1 MAIPSR
7 VLGAGVN
14 SLATVSICGDG
25 VSTATA
31 AGTSAGNATQITYVY
46 TNVDSAAVG
55 TGVRLPQTE
64 AGATVIVKNSTANPI
79 TVYPYDANSSI
90 NNVGFGTINPDC
102 SAMFFAVS
110 NSLWEELQGFG
121 RSVPILHYG
130 AFSDTT
136 TQTAASIN
144 TAYGMVFNTTDSSNG
159 VSIGSPTSR
168 LVADFQGVYN
178 VQFSAQLDKTSGG
191 VGNIYIWLRKN
202 GTNVPNTSTTV
213 AIQGSAARTVA
224 AWNFITQLEPTEY
237 VELMWATDD
246 TSVRILAAS
255 ATSVWPAIPSV
266 IATLTQVN
274 NL

>member
-31 AGTSAGNATQITYVY
+31 VGTSAGNATQITYVY
-46 TNVDSAAVG
+46 TNVNSAAVG

-90 NNVGFGTINPDC
+90 NNAGFGTISPDC
-102 SAMFFAVS
+102 SGMFFAVS

-121 RSVPILHYG
+121 RAVPILHFG

-136 TQTAASIN
+136 TQTAASID

-191 VGNIYIWLRKN
+191 AGNIYIWLRKN
-202 GTNVPNTSTTV
+202 GTNVPNTATTI
-213 AIQGSAARTVA
+213 AIQGTAARTVA
-224 AWNFITQLEPTEY
+224 AWNFIIQLEPTQY

>member
-46 TNVDSAAVG
+46 TNVNSAAVG

-90 NNVGFGTINPDC
+90 NNAGFGTINPDC
-102 SAMFFAVS
+102 SGMFFAVS

-121 RSVPILHYG
+121 RAVPILHYG

-136 TQTAASIN
+136 TQTAASID

-168 LVADFQGVYN
+168 LVAGFQGVYN

-191 VGNIYIWLRKN
+191 AGNIYIWLRKN
-202 GTNVPNTSTTV
+202 GTNVPNTTTTI
-213 AIQGSAARTVA
+213 AIQGTAARTVA
-224 AWNFITQLEPTEY
+224 AWNFIIQLEPTQY

>member
-1 MAIPSR
+1 MALPSR

-14 SLATVSICGDG
+14 SLATISICGDG
-25 VSTATA
+25 VSATTA
-31 AGTSAGNATQITYVY
+31 AGTSAGDATQITYVY
-46 TNVDSAAVG
+46 TNVNSAAVG
-55 TGVRLPQTE
+55 TGVKLPQTE

-90 NNVGFGTINPDC
+90 NNAGFGTISPDC

-110 NSLWEELQGFG
+110 NSRWEELQGFG
-121 RSVPILHYG
+121 RAVPILHYG

-191 VGNIYIWLRKN
+191 AGNIYIWLRKN
-202 GTNVPNTSTTV
+202 GTNVPNTTTTI
-213 AIQGSAARTVA
+213 AIQGTAARTVA
-224 AWNFITQLEPTEY
+224 AWNFIIQLEPAQY

>member
-7 VLGAGVN
+7 VLGSGIN
-14 SLATVSICGDG
+14 GLSTVSICGDG
-25 VSTATA
+25 NASVSA
-31 AGTSAGNATQITYVY
+31 AGTSAGDATTLTYVY
-46 TNVDSAAVG
+46 NNVTTVG
-55 TGVRLPQTE
+55 
-64 AGATVIVKNSTANPI
+64 AGAGVKLPPTEMGETIIVKNTSANPL
-79 TVYPYDANSSI
+79 TVYPYDTGSSI

-102 SAMFFAVS
+102 SALFFAVS
-110 NSLWEELQGFG
+110 NTLWEELQGFG

-136 TQTAASIN
+136 LQTAASID

-159 VSIGSPTSR
+159 VSIGSPSSR
-168 LVADFQGVYN
+168 LVVDNQGVYN

-191 VGNIYIWLRKN
+191 AGNIYIWLRKN
-202 GTNVPNTSTTV
+202 GTNVANTASTV
-213 AIQGSAARTVA
+213 AIQGTAARTVA
-224 AWNFITQLEPTEY
+224 AWNFIIQLEPTNY

-266 IATLTQVN
+266 ICTVTQVN

>member
-25 VSTATA
+25 VSTTTA

-46 TNVDSAAVG
+46 TNVNSAAVG

-90 NNVGFGTINPDC
+90 NNAGFGTISPDC
-102 SAMFFAVS
+102 SGMFFAVS

-121 RSVPILHYG
+121 RAVPILHFG
-130 AFSDTT
+130 SFSDTT
-136 TQTAASIN
+136 TQTAASID

>member
-46 TNVDSAAVG
+46 TNVNSAAVG
-55 TGVRLPQTE
+55 TGVKLPQTE

-121 RSVPILHYG
+121 RAVPILHYG

-168 LVADFQGVYN
+168 LVAGFQGVYN

-191 VGNIYIWLRKN
+191 AGNIYIWLRKN